1 MGGERRL
8 GYFIAYLKLLN
19 IYANEVWTE
28 RDRDGTETDTCIIVE
43 EAQSSKRSERIS
55 EMTKKVVIKDRAGTL

>member
-1 MGGERRL
+1 MEGERRL
-8 GYFIAYLKLLN
+8 RYFIAYLKLLN
-19 IYANEVWTE
+19 IYANEAWTE
-28 RDRDGTETDTCIIVE
+28 RDRDGTETDACITVE